1 MQVELGGE
9 RFVKEIVDQIDKSCT
24 GILGSNIPYAAIDA
38 DGTIWKWDIGIRFFE
53 FQLEHG
59 LIKIDYTRA
68 KFLER
73 KQSNSAAAFADLAS
87 INAGKYP
94 EELDSEIQSFLLDQQ
109 VLVFAS
115 TIELIE
121 NLLSRG
127 IKVIV
132 VSASIDRLVSLA
144 LSEINLNVEIIGM
157 ESIVGSNG
165 RLTEAVRMPL
175 PFGPGKRSRLLER
188 FSVAPVFAM
197 GNTVGDAAM
206 IESAQF
212 IKLAVSSIDD
222 DRDIDSR
229 VLYEKEQ
236 ALREY
241 AIRHGWLHHQF

>member
-9 RFVKEIVDQIDKSCT
+9 RFAKEIVDQIDKSCS
-24 GILGSNIPYAAIDA
+24 GSLGASTPYAAIDA

-59 LIKIDYTRA
+59 LIKNDYSRA
-68 KFLER
+68 KFLKCKR
-73 KQSNSAAAFADLAS
+73 NNPAIAFAELAS

-94 EELDSEIQSFLLDQQ
+94 EELDSEIQSFLREQQ

-121 NLLSRG
+121 TLLSRG

-144 LSEINLNVEIIGM
+144 LSEINLNLEVIGM
-157 ESIVGSNG
+157 ESIVGPNG
-165 RLTEAVRMPL
+165 LLTEDVRMPL
-175 PFGPGKRSRLLER
+175 PFGSGKRLRLLER
-188 FSVAPVFAM
+188 FSAEPIFAM
-197 GNTVGDAAM
+197 GNTVGDATM

-212 IKLAVSSIDD
+212 IKLAVASIDD